1 MDRGEFNTLI
11 KNPANKTFKK
21 IRMLLQKGFQ
31 PNNDPAK
38 TISKYYI
45 PCSLAKTLRHV
56 NKTTI
61 QFGLHNAK
69 FMAIN
74 AKKLH
79 NKSALPTMPQIASVK
94 TG

>member
-1 MDRGEFNTLI
+1 
-11 KNPANKTFKK
+11 
-21 IRMLLQKGFQ
+21 MLLQKGFQ
-31 PNNDPAK
+31 PNNTPAK
-38 TISKYYI
+38 TIHIINYHI
-45 PCSLAKTLRHV
+45 PCSLAKTLRQV

>member
-1 MDRGEFNTLI
+1 MERGEFKTLI
-11 KNPANKTFKK
+11 KIPQIKPLKNKDATPERISTKK
-21 IRMLLQKGFQ
+21 WCNI
-31 PNNDPAK
+31 N
-38 TISKYYI
+38 YYI